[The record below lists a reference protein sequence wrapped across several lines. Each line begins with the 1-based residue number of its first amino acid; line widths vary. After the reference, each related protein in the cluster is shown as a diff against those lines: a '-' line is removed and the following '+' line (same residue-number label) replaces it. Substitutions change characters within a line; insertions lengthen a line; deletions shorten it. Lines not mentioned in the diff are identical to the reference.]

1 LNRFKGFMRQTIESI
16 QSGKDVEM
24 IPASYLFKGVYRRQ
38 WEVPSAE
45 AAQTNEETSDGRTGR
60 SGGRPNWAAITL
72 ASPAA
77 FQASRR
83 KGTTRAHSF

>member
-1 LNRFKGFMRQTIESI
+1 
-16 QSGKDVEM
+16 M

-45 AAQTNEETSDGRTGR
+45 AAQTNEEASGPGSTGR

-72 ASPAA
+72 ALPAA
-77 FQASRR
+77 FQARR
-83 KGTTRAHSF
+83 KGTPPAHAC